1 MVYDFFPRLINIIGI
16 QMKASY
22 PEQQPN
28 VESLIVDN
36 MNLVKKIA
44 QHMHGRVRSAMEI
57 EDLMQIGYYGLV
69 TAAQKYSPKE
79 GATFASYAVLRI
91 RGAIVDHLRK
101 SSNLC
106 RTTIQMQQKQK
117 KAVESL
123 LGSLQREPLPSEIAE
138 KMGLE
143 LNEYR
148 EWEKAFNANVHQSLD
163 EVYDEYSMWFVSKDN
178 TPEEN
183 LDRSQLKSILTEALK
198 ELPEKEAMVI
208 QLYYVEELNVYEI
221 AKVMEITTGRVSQI
235 KKSAVSLL
243 RSYIKKVY

>member
-1 MVYDFFPRLINIIGI
+1 
-16 QMKASY
+16 MKASY

-44 QHMHGRVRSAMEI
+44 WHMHGRVRSAIEI
-57 EDLMQIGYYGLV
+57 EDLMQIGYFGLV

-117 KAVESL
+117 KAVQSL
-123 LGSLQREPLPSEIAE
+123 VGSLQREPVPSEIAE
-138 KMGLE
+138 KMGLD

-163 EVYDEYSMWFVSKDN
+163 EVYDEYSMWFVSKDK

-183 LDRSQLKSILTEALK
+183 LDRSQLKNILTDALK
-198 ELPEKEAMVI
+198 ELPPKEAMVI

-221 AKVMEITTGRVSQI
+221 AEVMEITTGRVSQI
-235 KKSAVSLL
+235 KKSAVLLL
-243 RSYIKKVY
+243 RANIENRY

>member
-1 MVYDFFPRLINIIGI
+1 
-16 QMKASY
+16 MKASY

-44 QHMHGRVRSAMEI
+44 WHMHGRVRASIEI
-57 EDLMQIGYYGLV
+57 EDLMQIGYFGLV

-117 KAVESL
+117 KAVEAL
-123 LGSLQREPLPSEIAE
+123 TAELQREPVPSEIAE
-138 KMGLE
+138 KMGLN
-143 LNEYR
+143 LDEYR
-148 EWEKAFNANVHQSLD
+148 EWEKAFNANIHQSLD
-163 EVYDEYSMWFVSKDN
+163 DVYDEYSMWFVSKDS

-183 LDRSQLKSILTEALK
+183 LDRSQLKDILKVALK
-198 ELPEKEAMVI
+198 ELPKKEAMVI

-221 AKVMEITTGRVSQI
+221 AEVMEITTGRVSQI

-243 RSYIKKVY
+243 RENINKLY

>member
-1 MVYDFFPRLINIIGI
+1 
-16 QMKASY
+16 MKASY

-44 QHMHGRVRSAMEI
+44 WHMHGRVRSAIEI
-57 EDLMQIGYYGLV
+57 EDLMQIGYFGLV

-117 KAVESL
+117 KAVQFL
-123 LGSLQREPLPSEIAE
+123 VGSLQREPVPSEIAE
-138 KMGLE
+138 KMGLD

-183 LDRSQLKSILTEALK
+183 LDRSQLKNILTDALK
-198 ELPEKEAMVI
+198 ELPPKEAMVI

-221 AKVMEITTGRVSQI
+221 AEVMEITTGRVSQI
-235 KKSAVSLL
+235 KKSAVLLL
-243 RSYIKKVY
+243 RSHIESRY

>member
-1 MVYDFFPRLINIIGI
+1 
-16 QMKASY
+16 MKASY

-44 QHMHGRVRSAMEI
+44 WHMHGRVRSAIEI
-57 EDLMQIGYYGLV
+57 EDLMQIGYFGLV

-117 KAVESL
+117 KAVQFL
-123 LGSLQREPLPSEIAE
+123 VGSLQREPVPSEIAE
-138 KMGLE
+138 KMGLD

-183 LDRSQLKSILTEALK
+183 LDRSQLKNILTDALK
-198 ELPEKEAMVI
+198 ELPPKEAMVI

-221 AKVMEITTGRVSQI
+221 AEVMEITTGRVSQI
-235 KKSAVSLL
+235 KKSAVLLL
-243 RSYIKKVY
+243 RSNIGNRY

>member
-1 MVYDFFPRLINIIGI
+1 
-16 QMKASY
+16 MKAKY

-28 VESLIVDN
+28 VEKLIVDN

-44 QHMHGRVRSAMEI
+44 WHMHGRVRAAIEI

-79 GATFASYAVLRI
+79 GATFISYAVLRI

-106 RTTIQMQQKQK
+106 RTTIQMQQKAK
-117 KAVESL
+117 KVEEELRS
-123 LGSLQREPLPSEIAE
+123 SLQRNPSPAEMAE
-138 KMGLE
+138 KMGIE

-148 EWEKAFNANVHQSLD
+148 EWEKAFNANIHQSLD
-163 EVYDEYSMWFVSKDN
+163 EVYDEYSMWFVSKEN

-183 LDRSQLKSILTEALK
+183 LDRSQLKTILTTSLK
-198 ELPEKEAMVI
+198 DLPEKEAMVI

-221 AKVMEITTGRVSQI
+221 AEVMEITTGRVSQI
-235 KKSAVSLL
+235 KKSAISLL
-243 RSYIKKVY
+243 RNHIKKIY